1 MTMHV
6 GNEQHDFDG
15 PDSGA
20 AASPGPIR
28 VGSNR
33 IQSVQKLVS
42 TGTYQVDCQL
52 VATAMLERIGASVA
66 EREQISATE
75 GGRVLLEAL
84 SGLRA
89 A

>member
-1 MTMHV
+1 MKLGT
-6 GNEQHDFDG
+6 DG
-15 PDSGA
+15 HSPDGA
-20 AASPGPIR
+20 GPGDIR

-33 IQSVQKLVS
+33 LQSVQQLVA
-42 TGTYQVDCQL
+42 TGEYEVDSDL
-52 VATAMLERIGASVA
+52 VATAMLERIGANVS
-66 EREQISATE
+66 EREPISATE

>member
-1 MTMHV
+1 MELDT
-6 GNEQHDFDG
+6 DG
-15 PDSGA
+15 IAPDGT
-20 AASPGPIR
+20 GQDQIR

-33 IQSVQKLVS
+33 LHSVQELVA
-42 TGTYQVDCQL
+42 TGEYQVDCQL
-52 VATAMLERIGASVA
+52 VATAMLERIGATVSDR
-66 EREQISATE
+66 ERVSQRE

>member
-1 MTMHV
+1 MATQV
-6 GNEQHDFDG
+6 GNTQLDSDG
-15 PDSGA
+15 
-20 AASPGPIR
+20 ASPDGVGPGGIR

-33 IQSVQKLVS
+33 LQSVHEMVS
-42 TGTYQVDCQL
+42 TGEYKVDCQL
-52 VATAMLERIGASVA
+52 VATAMLERIGANVSDR
-66 EREQISATE
+66 ERISANE

>member
-6 GNEQHDFDG
+6 GNEQL
-15 PDSGA
+15 DSA
-20 AASPGPIR
+20 QRRIR
-28 VGSNR
+28 VGNNR
-33 IQSVQKLVS
+33 LQSVQQLVS
-42 TGTYQVDCQL
+42 TGEYQVDCDL
-52 VATAMLERIGASVA
+52 VATAMLERIGASVS
-66 EREQISATE
+66 EREQISANE